1 MDMKA
6 LLSEKTKQKVEKIAK
21 KILEILIELG
31 KESPMAPVWKPR
43 KEKLSTI

>member
-6 LLSEKTKQKVEKIAK
+6 LLTRKTKRKVEKIAK
-21 KILEILIELG
+21 KILKMLIELG